1 MGLKQSYTLFAPIY
15 DLLIAAASEAVRAE
29 NLKSLHDPD
38 PQGLEVL
45 IAGIGSGLDIPH
57 LPAGHLYTGIDLTP
71 AMLDRARLRAAGRND
86 IELHEGDVMA
96 LPYADEQFDIVVMH
110 LILAVVPQPQQALRE
125 ASRVLRP
132 GGRILLLDKFLR
144 PGARAPLRR
153 TLNLFSRHIATR
165 TDVVFEE
172 VLKCCPGLN
181 VQSDQAALL
190 GGWFRRLELRKEEP
204 PVTP

>member
-15 DLLIAAASEAVRAE
+15 DLLIAAASESLRAE
-29 NLKSLHDPD
+29 NLKSLHS
-38 PQGLEVL
+38 PQGLDVL

-57 LPAGHLYTGIDLTP
+57 LPAGHRYTGIDLTP
-71 AMLDRARLRAAGRND
+71 AMLDRARARAAGRGD

-96 LPYADEQFDIVVMH
+96 LPYDDEQFDIVVMH
-110 LILAVVPQPQQALRE
+110 LILAVVPQPQQALCE

-144 PGARAPLRR
+144 PGAWAPLRR
-153 TLNLFSRHIATR
+153 TINIFSRHIATR

-172 VLKCCPGLN
+172 ILAQCPQLTL
-181 VQSDQAALL
+181 QSDIPALV
-190 GGWFRRLELRKEEP
+190 GGWFRRLELRKEGP
-204 PVTP
+204 AATR